1 MKSNNQN
8 DLDEFKR
15 ALTMAMRSISKEDEL
30 TVSFGAET
38 GSVNGLKARLPLPN
52 KSMSSKQLNSLRGE
66 ADSIAL
72 YIAHHK
78 EGISKKY
85 LPEGQKAREIF
96 NSLEKI
102 RCEAIGSKEMAGV
115 AKNLYQMERTKL
127 KRKELGYTKKE
138 GEENFIEALNY
149 IVREKLTGEVINETK
164 PTIEAWKDWIEQRA
178 EKT

>member
-15 ALTMAMRSISKEDEL
+15 AITMAMRSISKEDEL

-72 YIAHHK
+72 FIAHHK
-78 EGISKKY
+78 EDVSKKY
-85 LPEGQKAREIF
+85 LQ
-96 NSLEKI
+96 
-102 RCEAIGSKEMAGV
+102 
-115 AKNLYQMERTKL
+115 
-127 KRKELGYTKKE
+127 
-138 GEENFIEALNY
+138 NFSYDYA
-149 IVREKLTGEVINETK
+149 
-164 PTIEAWKDWIEQRA
+164 QQ
-178 EKT
+178 